1 MDFQKSVHG
10 MFVSELPTRCLYF
23 TMPDADY
30 DGQPD
35 WIEVLRG
42 PVISN
47 AYITKGDRL
56 DLANLLNKL
65 HGSLIAAQAQLDKQE
80 GPLKA
85 PKADD
90 ITAGFKEMS
99 SMSSHF
105 FETQF
110 LKISL
115 TKFCSTDSF
124 WSSGRIS
131 RSTIPCIG

>member
-10 MFVSELPTRCLYF
+10 MFVSQLPTRCLYF
-23 TMPDADY
+23 TLPDADY

-65 HGSLIAAQAQLDKQE
+65 NGSLIAAQAQLDKQE
-80 GPLKA
+80 GAKQIVPQPLKA

-105 FETQF
+105 F
-110 LKISL
+110 LKL
-115 TKFCSTDSF
+115 NF
-124 WSSGRIS
+124 
-131 RSTIPCIG
+131 

>member
-1 MDFQKSVHG
+1 M
-10 MFVSELPTRCLYF
+10 YF

-42 PVISN
+42 PVTSN

-80 GPLKA
+80 GAKQIVPQA

-115 TKFCSTDSF
+115 TKFCSLTDSF

-131 RSTIPCIG
+131 R